1 VGAKIVTYFNLQRRN
16 SIFFINSS
24 LIFVVMK
31 DNQHV
36 LVFDLGNTRIK
47 SACFFNDELIEV
59 EYFNPDEV
67 SSLISYCNQFKDVKK
82 IVASV
87 RSDAYNQNFQL
98 ALNGCQF
105 IDTATPNGL
114 ISNYQSPTL
123 GIDRLCNAVAL
134 KNTKGGTRVSI
145 DIGTCVK
152 FDCID
157 ENGVYLGGSISPGI
171 NLRYRAL
178 NDYTAKLPLLNE
190 KSPQMLIGNTTPK
203 SISSGVMNGV
213 LAEILGFMDFYR
225 ANFTDL
231 TFFVTGGDAEN
242 FDFPLKSDIFVDKNL
257 TLKGVYLIYKFNAV

>member
-1 VGAKIVTYFNLQRRN
+1 VGAKIVTYFNLQSAD

-59 EYFNPDEV
+59 EYFNPDDT
-67 SSLISYCNQFKDVKK
+67 SPIISYCNKYKGAEK

-87 RSDAYNQNFQL
+87 RSDEYNQNFQSTI
-98 ALNGCQF
+98 NGCQF
-105 IDTATPNGL
+105 IDVATPNGL
-114 ISNYQSPTL
+114 ISNYQTSTL
-123 GIDRLCNAVAL
+123 GIDRICNAVAL
-134 KNTKGGTRVSI
+134 KNQKGGTRVSI
-145 DIGTCVK
+145 DIGTCIK

-157 ENGVYLGGSISPGI
+157 SDGVYLGGSISPGI
-171 NLRYRAL
+171 KLRYKSL
-178 NDYTAKLPLLNE
+178 HDYTAKLPLIDENG
-190 KSPQMLIGNTTPK
+190 SQQLIGNSTFK
-203 SISSGVMNGV
+203 SISSGVINGV
-213 LAEILGFMDFYR
+213 FAEILGFIDFYN

-242 FDFPLKSDIFVDKNL
+242 FDFPLKNGIFVDENL